1 MTIYNADQ
9 PVRSFGAPGWL
20 ATLPIRIAI
29 SRMDGNKPDETTAG
43 GISTHTHT
51 HTSLLIQRLME
62 ATMSELHFVR
72 NCIILALLLLQR
84 SV

>member
-43 GISTHTHT
+43 GISTHT
-51 HTSLLIQRLME
+51 SLLIQRLME